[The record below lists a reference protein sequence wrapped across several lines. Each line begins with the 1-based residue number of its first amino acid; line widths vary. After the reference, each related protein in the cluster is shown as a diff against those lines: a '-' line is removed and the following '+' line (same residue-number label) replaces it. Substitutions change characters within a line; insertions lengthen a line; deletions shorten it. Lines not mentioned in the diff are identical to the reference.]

1 MKRDASL
8 KKNTIRE
15 NCEKKTVRIV
25 ETHTTCAVFSFHS
38 FSGSLSR
45 DLRFHARTI
54 HVIQFN
60 NNTAEWKYFQLIPGS
75 GSSVMCAKKKRFER
89 ERNKQTEKNCK
100 KQLNIWHAIYWV
112 RANGEGWMNETAEIT
127 LKASK
132 KLALMAS
139 DEKKAALRGWNILL
153 HFLFLNNTNFTLG
166 VLKMYTT
173 HISTSSKFMYMQK

>member
-1 MKRDASL
+1 MLRWKKTRSERIVKKKRFESL
-8 KKNTIRE
+8 KHIQH
-15 NCEKKTVRIV
+15 VQFS
-25 ETHTTCAVFSFHS
+25 VFTPSR
-38 FSGSLSR
+38 GLSR

-89 ERNKQTEKNCK
+89 ERETNKKNCK

-132 KLALMAS
+132 KLALMANVAS
-139 DEKKAALRGWNILL
+139 DEKKGCFARVE
-153 HFLFLNNTNFTLG
+153 HTFTFS
-166 VLKMYTT
+166 VFK
-173 HISTSSKFMYMQK
+173 